1 MCIRDRFIT
10 GVQALARLPMV
21 QRQRDVISGLNTAG
35 FISGYRGSPVGG
47 YDQQLWNAR
56 KFLENNHIK
65 FQPGL
70 NEDLA
75 ASAIWGSQ
83 QTNLFE
89 GGKYDGVFGIWYG
102 KGPGVD
108 RCGDVFKHGN
118 MSGPSKHGGVLLI
131 AGDDHAAK
139 SSTVPHQSEFAF
151 MDASIPVLN
160 PAGVQ
165 EILDYGVL
173 GFAMSRFSGCWIAF
187 KTTAEN
193 MDSSASIDV
202 APDRVNIEIPD
213 FDIPDGGLH
222 IRWPDDWIEQEH
234 RLHNYKLKAVRAFA
248 RANKIDKLIIDL
260 SLIHI

>member
-1 MCIRDRFIT
+1 MAEFAVTLDDKYTLDEGRVFIT
-10 GVQALARLPMV
+10 GVQALARLPMI

-139 SSTVPHQSEFAF
+139 S
-151 MDASIPVLN
+151 
-160 PAGVQ
+160 
-165 EILDYGVL
+165 
-173 GFAMSRFSGCWIAF
+173 
-187 KTTAEN
+187 
-193 MDSSASIDV
+193 
-202 APDRVNIEIPD
+202 
-213 FDIPDGGLH
+213 
-222 IRWPDDWIEQEH
+222 
-234 RLHNYKLKAVRAFA
+234 
-248 RANKIDKLIIDL
+248 L

>member
-1 MCIRDRFIT
+1 MAEFAVTLEDNYTLDEGRVFIT

-118 MSGPSKHGGVLLI
+118 MSGPSK
-131 AGDDHAAK
+131 
-139 SSTVPHQSEFAF
+139 
-151 MDASIPVLN
+151 
-160 PAGVQ
+160 
-165 EILDYGVL
+165 
-173 GFAMSRFSGCWIAF
+173 
-187 KTTAEN
+187 
-193 MDSSASIDV
+193 
-202 APDRVNIEIPD
+202 
-213 FDIPDGGLH
+213 
-222 IRWPDDWIEQEH
+222 
-234 RLHNYKLKAVRAFA
+234 
-248 RANKIDKLIIDL
+248 L
-260 SLIHI
+260 SLIHISEPTRPY

>member
-1 MCIRDRFIT
+1 MAEFAVTLDDKYSLNEGRVFIT

-118 MSGPSKHGGVLLI
+118 MSGPSKHCLLYT
-131 AGDDHAAK
+131 
-139 SSTVPHQSEFAF
+139 SPSP
-151 MDASIPVLN
+151 
-160 PAGVQ
+160 
-165 EILDYGVL
+165 
-173 GFAMSRFSGCWIAF
+173 R
-187 KTTAEN
+187 
-193 MDSSASIDV
+193 DS
-202 APDRVNIEIPD
+202 
-213 FDIPDGGLH
+213 
-222 IRWPDDWIEQEH
+222 
-234 RLHNYKLKAVRAFA
+234 
-248 RANKIDKLIIDL
+248 
-260 SLIHI
+260 

>member
-1 MCIRDRFIT
+1 MAEFAVTLDDKYSLNEGRVYIT

-89 GGKYDGVFGIWYG
+89 GGRYDGVFGIWSVSYTHLTLPT
-102 KGPGVD
+102 KRIV
-108 RCGDVFKHGN
+108 
-118 MSGPSKHGGVLLI
+118 
-131 AGDDHAAK
+131 
-139 SSTVPHQSEFAF
+139 
-151 MDASIPVLN
+151 
-160 PAGVQ
+160 
-165 EILDYGVL
+165 
-173 GFAMSRFSGCWIAF
+173 
-187 KTTAEN
+187 
-193 MDSSASIDV
+193 
-202 APDRVNIEIPD
+202 
-213 FDIPDGGLH
+213 
-222 IRWPDDWIEQEH
+222 
-234 RLHNYKLKAVRAFA
+234 
-248 RANKIDKLIIDL
+248 
-260 SLIHI
+260 

>member
-1 MCIRDRFIT
+1 MAEFAVTLDDKYTLDEGRVFIT

-118 MSGPSKHGGVLLI
+118 MSGPSKHGGVL
-131 AGDDHAAK
+131 
-139 SSTVPHQSEFAF
+139 
-151 MDASIPVLN
+151 
-160 PAGVQ
+160 
-165 EILDYGVL
+165 
-173 GFAMSRFSGCWIAF
+173 
-187 KTTAEN
+187 
-193 MDSSASIDV
+193 
-202 APDRVNIEIPD
+202 
-213 FDIPDGGLH
+213 
-222 IRWPDDWIEQEH
+222 
-234 RLHNYKLKAVRAFA
+234 
-248 RANKIDKLIIDL
+248 
-260 SLIHI
+260 

>member
-1 MCIRDRFIT
+1 MAEFAVTLDDKYTLDEGRVFIT

-89 GGKYDGVFGIWYG
+89 GGKYEIVTKGNPTGIFGPQYYH
-102 KGPGVD
+102 
-108 RCGDVFKHGN
+108 F
-118 MSGPSKHGGVLLI
+118 
-131 AGDDHAAK
+131 
-139 SSTVPHQSEFAF
+139 
-151 MDASIPVLN
+151 
-160 PAGVQ
+160 
-165 EILDYGVL
+165 
-173 GFAMSRFSGCWIAF
+173 
-187 KTTAEN
+187 
-193 MDSSASIDV
+193 
-202 APDRVNIEIPD
+202 
-213 FDIPDGGLH
+213 
-222 IRWPDDWIEQEH
+222 
-234 RLHNYKLKAVRAFA
+234 
-248 RANKIDKLIIDL
+248 
-260 SLIHI
+260 

>member
-1 MCIRDRFIT
+1 MAEFAVTLDDKYTLDEGRVFIT

-118 MSGPSKHGGVLLI
+118 ICLLYTSPS
-131 AGDDHAAK
+131 
-139 SSTVPHQSEFAF
+139 PR
-151 MDASIPVLN
+151 DATL
-160 PAGVQ
+160 
-165 EILDYGVL
+165 
-173 GFAMSRFSGCWIAF
+173 SR
-187 KTTAEN
+187 
-193 MDSSASIDV
+193 MPSSA
-202 APDRVNIEIPD
+202 
-213 FDIPDGGLH
+213 
-222 IRWPDDWIEQEH
+222 
-234 RLHNYKLKAVRAFA
+234 
-248 RANKIDKLIIDL
+248 
-260 SLIHI
+260 